1 MNRPGSIV
9 FRQGAGRL
17 SLDFL
22 RTLRYRG
29 DADEVEEL
37 RTPHELLAWAEQCC
51 ACAPAEGSRPVRQ
64 EDVNRAREAREVLY
78 DLLAG
83 RLGGT
88 GPVQVPAE
96 VRARLNAWA
105 SAPTPVP
112 RLDAAGR
119 LSRQADDVVAAVL
132 SLVARDAL
140 DLVTSPAM
148 GRVRRC
154 GGPRCGALFLDN
166 SRPGSRRW
174 CSMGACGNQEK
185 KRARRERTAPASG

>member
-37 RTPHELLAWAEQCC
+37 RTPRELLAWAEQCC

-78 DLLAG
+78 DLLAD

-88 GPVQVPAE
+88 GPVQVPQE

-112 RLDAAGR
+112 HLDAAGR

-132 SLVARDAL
+132 SLVARDVL

-185 KRARRERTAPASG
+185 KRARRERTAPVSG

>member
-29 DADEVEEL
+29 DAGEVEEL
-37 RTPHELLAWAEQCC
+37 RTPEELLAWAEQCC
-51 ACAPAEGSRPVRQ
+51 ACVPAAASRPVRQ

-78 DLLAG
+78 GLLAG
-83 RLGGT
+83 RLDGT
-88 GPVQVPAE
+88 GPVPVPAD

-105 SAPTPVP
+105 SAPPPVP
-112 RLDAAGR
+112 HLDAAGR
-119 LSRQADDVVAAVL
+119 LRWQAGDVAGAVL

-148 GRVRRC
+148 ERVRRC
-154 GGPRCGALFLDN
+154 AGPRCGALFLDN

-174 CSMGACGNQEK
+174 CSMGACGNHEK
-185 KRARRERTAPASG
+185 KRARRERTVPASG